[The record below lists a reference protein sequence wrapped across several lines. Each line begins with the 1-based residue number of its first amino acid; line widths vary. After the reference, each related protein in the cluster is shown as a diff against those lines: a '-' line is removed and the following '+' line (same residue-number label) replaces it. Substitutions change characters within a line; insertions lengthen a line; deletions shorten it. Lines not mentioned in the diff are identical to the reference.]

1 MMLDLDE
8 KICQPHELS
17 QRLSTLPRPLVFTNG
32 VFDIMHRGHVQYLAQ
47 ARALGASLVV
57 GLNTD
62 SSVRLLGK
70 GANRPY
76 NSEYDRA
83 MMLAAL
89 SSVSMVTFFDDKT
102 PMNLIQEIRPDI
114 YVKGG
119 DYDMAML
126 PEAHFV
132 CETGGQAI
140 AIEFTPGYSTTAFLQ
155 RVKQTEALPQAMQ
168 RVVFLD
174 RDGVINRD
182 KSYVGRWSDFEFMPN
197 AIEGLKRFQDAGFA
211 LVIVTNQSGIARG
224 YYTEEDYAKLTARML
239 AELKRQGIHVTAAY
253 HCPHHP
259 QGVVS
264 SLAVECAC
272 RKPLPGLMIQ
282 AANDL
287 AISLPHAILVG
298 DRLSDIQAARA
309 ANLQAAYLIVEEGG
323 HWTSNSHEPVDG
335 VFPDLLACAK
345 ALTGG

>member
-17 QRLSTLPRPLVFTNG
+17 QRLSMLPRPLVFTNG
-32 VFDIMHRGHVQYLAQ
+32 VFDIMHRGHVQYLAR

-70 GANRPY
+70 GADRPY
-76 NSEYDRA
+76 NSEDDRA
-83 MMLAAL
+83 MLLAAL

-102 PMNLIQEIRPDI
+102 PMNLIQDIRPDV

-140 AIEFTPGYSTTAFLQ
+140 AIEFTPGYSTTSFLH
-155 RVKQTEALPQAMQ
+155 RVRQTEELPSET
-168 RVVFLD
+168 RRTVFLD

-197 AIEGLKRFQDAGFA
+197 AIEGLKRFQDAGYA

-224 YYTEEDYAKLTARML
+224 YYTEEDYAELTALML
-239 AELKRQGIHVTAAY
+239 AELKLQGVHITAVY

-259 QGVVS
+259 EGVVT
-264 SLAVECAC
+264 SLAVKCAC
-272 RKPLPGLMIQ
+272 RKPLPGLLVQ

-287 AISLPHAILVG
+287 AIFLSHAILVG

-309 ANLQAAYLIVEEGG
+309 ANLQAAYLIVQEGD
-323 HWTSNSHEPVDG
+323 HWSSNPHEPVDG
-335 VFPDLLACAK
+335 VFPDLLTCAK

>member
-1 MMLDLDE
+1 MMLDLNE

-32 VFDIMHRGHVQYLAQ
+32 VFDIMHRGHVQYLAR

-57 GLNTD
+57 GLNSD

-70 GANRPY
+70 GADRPY

-83 MMLAAL
+83 VMLAAL
-89 SSVSMVTFFDDKT
+89 SSVSMVTFFDDKV
-102 PMNLIQEIRPDI
+102 PMNLIRDIRPDI

-119 DYDMAML
+119 DYDMALL
-126 PEAHFV
+126 PESHFV

-140 AIEFTPGYSTTAFLQ
+140 AIEFTSGYSTTSFLQ
-155 RVKQTEALPQAMQ
+155 RVKHSEAVPSATN

-197 AIEGLKRFQDAGFA
+197 AIEGLKRFQDAGYA

-224 YYTEEDYAKLTARML
+224 YYTEEDYAELTARML
-239 AELKRQGIHVTAAY
+239 AELKLQGIHLKAVY

-259 QGVVS
+259 EGVMT

-272 RKPLPGLMIQ
+272 RKPRPGLLIQ

-287 AISLPHAILVG
+287 AISLPHAIMVG

-309 ANLQAAYLIVEEGG
+309 ANLQAAYLIVPEGG
-323 HWTSNSHEPVDG
+323 HWSSNPDEPVDG

-345 ALTGG
+345 ALTCG